1 MPILSKGGFYMA
13 KANSNISEKCIRNAD
28 CVTETRMGNS
38 ILIVY
43 GFYTPN
49 TTVTATEKMMRVL
62 RSEIAEAQ
70 VVGQRH

>member
-1 MPILSKGGFYMA
+1 MA

-43 GFYTPN
+43 GFYKPDA
-49 TTVTATEKMMRVL
+49 TVTAAEKMMRIL
-62 RSEIAEAQ
+62 QAEIAEAQ
-70 VVGQRH
+70 VGQRH